1 MEWYQEW
8 MEFETDIS
16 PAELKRR
23 LNNQEL
29 LSQYDCVA
37 EIQRDD
43 SFTIS
48 STEGS
53 FLRREF
59 VFRGSIC
66 KQEGRNYIVGNF
78 GWSNMFYGLC
88 TVTVALFALVLVM
101 INIMKDIRLDLTCML
116 FMFLALIVIVGLLYA
131 LNVYGNGSTEVT
143 WKDVYANT
151 VLRFIR
157 QELVTD

>member
-1 MEWYQEW
+1 MNWYEKQ

-16 PAELKRR
+16 PAELKRK
-23 LNNQEL
+23 LNDKEL

-37 EIQRDD
+37 EIQRDGR
-43 SFTIS
+43 FIIA

-53 FLRREF
+53 FLRQEF
-59 VFRGSIC
+59 VFQGSLC
-66 KQEGRNYIVGNF
+66 ERERRNCIVGSF
-78 GWSNMFYGLC
+78 SWSNTFYGLC

-101 INIMKDIRLDLTCML
+101 INIMKDIRLDLSYML
-116 FMFLALIVIVGLLYA
+116 FMFLALIVMVGLLYA
-131 LNVYGNGSTEVT
+131 LNAYGNGPTKVT

-157 QELVTD
+157 QALVTD